1 MDEKKIDWSQAA
13 ADYITRQM
21 SYKDVCEKYG
31 VSMKSVE
38 RHSKAEGWREKRRIH
53 NEKMTARLSKAE
65 ERRLV
70 KRRGRYRAI
79 EDKLLS
85 KLEQAVDELDL
96 TLKTE
101 VVKTKTIEYN
111 NELRPDKPTKEI
123 TEERQE
129 IKSTQGIIDRAGLAA
144 VANVLDKLRA
154 IDGIRSPL
162 DDEEQHA
169 RIEALRARAN
179 TGKEGDGEIEV
190 TFAEEMGEYAK

>member
-1 MDEKKIDWSQAA
+1 MGEKKIDWSQAA

-38 RHSKAEGWREKRRIH
+38 RHSKDEEWREKRRIH

-154 IDGIRSPL
+154 IDGIRTPL
-162 DDEEQHA
+162 DDEEQRA

-179 TGKEGDGEIEV
+179 TDKDGDGEIEV